1 VATKQNENIPLAPRH
16 GGVFT
21 AAQAFKGGSL
31 VFAVLTSL
39 LVFLV
44 YLKTLAPTVMF
55 IDAGELSAVAS
66 TLGIAHPT
74 GYPLFTIVGHLFT
87 KLPISSSEVYNLNF
101 MSGITVAL
109 GVFVFYFLMTFMLSS
124 PSALSK
130 GESQLIVIAV
140 SVFSSLVLAFSN
152 TVWAQANSVEVYSVH
167 VFFLTTLCLV
177 FLKAIT
183 TRSGSYFLLFG
194 FLLGLSF
201 SNHLTTILL
210 APGCLTIF
218 FAEMRNSGKNLVKLL
233 GWMAIFFILG
243 FSVYL
248 YLPIRA
254 SSEPLFLWG
263 NPYNLERFKWHIT
276 GKQFS
281 VWIFS
286 AKGSVPI
293 FLTLIITAIIF
304 SVIGLTRHAK
314 LNKNYPLIVFVILS
328 AITFLALKNS
338 NEIVVKQFDFFTES
352 LWKEY
357 GTGMI
362 ILGLL
367 GIYRMSMFNL
377 NYYYFTLLAFFGC
390 VFYSVNYDIHD
401 IASYFLLAYIMAATW
416 IGFGAVLIYE
426 KMKAAFLQPSSKG
439 ERKPVSQIAFSVA
452 AVLLAGLTLGT
463 NFSRNDESE
472 EYAVEQYT
480 MNVFRNI
487 EPGGIIISSQWDFWL
502 SASWYFQ
509 AVKKIR
515 PDIVVIDKE
524 LLRRSWYFT
533 YLQRHYPEIF
543 ENSKHEI
550 ERFMAELYKFE
561 HGIPYDTK
569 IIMKAFTDVL
579 TSFVER
585 NPGRIIYTT
594 WEIEQNKEEAFAP
607 NYQRIP
613 DGLLNRLVKNDD
625 FERMKGNIKTYDF
638 VFTPNQEKDYY
649 HETIMNTYAM
659 TLSNSANYL
668 WQLGQTADAR
678 KYAELALT
686 AKPGTPQILDLLN
699 RMR

>member
-1 VATKQNENIPLAPRH
+1 MSVRKITVPIL
-16 GGVFT
+16 T
-21 AAQAFKGGSL
+21 A
-31 VFAVLTSL
+31 L

-74 GYPLFTIVGHLFT
+74 GYPLFTLIGHLFV

-109 GVFVFYFLMTFMLSS
+109 GVFVFYFLMSFMLSS
-124 PSALSK
+124 PSFPSK
-130 GESQLIVIAV
+130 GESQLIMIAV
-140 SVFSSLVLAFSN
+140 SVFSSLVFAFSN
-152 TVWAQANSVEVYSVH
+152 TVWAQANSVEVYSIH

-183 TRSGSYFLLFG
+183 TKSGSYFLLFS

-210 APGCLTIF
+210 APACLTIF
-218 FAEMRNSGKNLVKLL
+218 IAEIRNSGKNLAKLL
-233 GWMAIFFILG
+233 GGMAIFFILG

-254 SSEPLFLWG
+254 SSEPFFLWG

-304 SVIGLTRHAK
+304 SLIGLTRHAK
-314 LNKNYPLIVFVILS
+314 LNKNYHFIVFLILS
-328 AITFLALKNS
+328 AVTFLALKTS

-362 ILGLL
+362 ILGLM
-367 GIYRMSMFNL
+367 GVYRLSMFNL

-401 IASYFLLAYIMAATW
+401 IASYFLLAYIIGIIW
-416 IGFGAVLIYE
+416 LGFGVILIYE
-426 KMKAAFLQPSSKG
+426 RVKANLK
-439 ERKPVSQIAFSVA
+439 KPVSQIAFSVGV
-452 AVLLAGLTLGT
+452 VLLAMLTLGT
-463 NFSRNDESE
+463 NFSRNDESD
-472 EYAVEQYT
+472 EYSVEQYT

-533 YLQRHYPEIF
+533 YLQRHYPEIY

-569 IIMKAFTDVL
+569 IIMKAFADVL

-585 NPGRIIYTT
+585 NPGRNIYTT
-594 WEIEQNKEEAFAP
+594 WEIEQNKDEAFAP

-625 FERMKGNIKTYDF
+625 FKRMKGDIKTYDF
-638 VFTPNQEKDYY
+638 VFTPTQEKDYY
-649 HETIMNTYAM
+649 HETIMQTYAM
-659 TLSNSANYL
+659 TLSNSANFL
-668 WQLGQTADAR
+668 WQLGRTADAR

-699 RMR
+699 KLK